1 MASKYGVARFIY
13 ISSIKVNG
21 EQTLPNSL
29 FKSDDDFSTNDPYG
43 ISKYEAEQ
51 ALLNLAEES
60 GMEVVIIRPP
70 LVYGPKVKANFDS
83 LVNWVKKG
91 IPLPFGS
98 VENKRS
104 FIALDNLVD
113 FILLC
118 ADRARSPNATN
129 QVFLISDNEDIS
141 TATLIERTLELTAL
155 NHVYCPCLYRCFDFL
170 LSYWVSVMLLI
181 GCLEIF
187 RLIRARLVVAWLE
200 TSSHYG

>member
-1 MASKYGVARFIY
+1 MSESSLEPLIEYRLSNRDGTLNLAKLASKYGVARFIY

-51 ALLNLAEES
+51 ALLNLANES

-70 LVYGPKVKANFDS
+70 LVYGPKVKANFAS

-141 TATLIERTLELTAL
+141 TATLIERIARAYGTKS
-155 NHVYCPCLYRCFDFL
+155 RL
-170 LSYWVSVMLLI
+170 LPVPVSLL
-181 GCLEIF
+181 
-187 RLIRARLVVAWLE
+187 RLFAKLL
-200 TSSHYG
+200 G